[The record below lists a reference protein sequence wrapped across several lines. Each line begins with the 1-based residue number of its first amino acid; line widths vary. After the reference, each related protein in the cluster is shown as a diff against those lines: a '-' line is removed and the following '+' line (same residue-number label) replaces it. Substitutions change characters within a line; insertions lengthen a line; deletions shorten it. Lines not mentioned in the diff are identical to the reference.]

1 MLAYCS
7 KGESSGGVDALVEH
21 RAIALWLR
29 CFRGTQSRHCTPV
42 IKSSRV
48 APSRPMPIFSEY
60 SASIFGFLRSF
71 SCVFFTRII
80 LPQLFCSAGIIFLNP
95 EYFTRSKSL
104 NPRPPAL
111 SRFQI
116 RHVF

>member
-71 SCVFFTRII
+71 SCVFFYTYYFTSII
-80 LPQLFCSAGIIFLNP
+80 L
-95 EYFTRSKSL
+95 
-104 NPRPPAL
+104 L
-111 SRFQI
+111 SRNYFFEPRI
-116 RHVF
+116 FH